1 MYIQPLGRPL
11 RSGTLFKH
19 SVWGEQQQQQQQ
31 CTEAPGRA
39 GYALAPSQ
47 TVVSHLLH
55 NIQVR
60 FLTVLP
66 WQQTK
71 NIQARSRFKP
81 YYKSF
86 ICVIIWRLV
95 WLQKGKSR
103 CSGAGWGESPA
114 GKVAP
119 KVSAFDCKAGG
130 VFLRVVSVRTYAQR
144 AALRFL
150 SEGREGEREGFP
162 FRSSVQKHSFYTAR
176 FGGGS
181 PGNILN

>member
-103 CSGAGWGESPA
+103 CSGVGWGESPA

-119 KVSAFDCKAGG
+119 KVSASDCKAGG
-130 VFLRVVSVRTYAQR
+130 GGVSSGLCQSEFMLKRARADEPLSAFLGKG
-144 AALRFL
+144 
-150 SEGREGEREGFP
+150 GRERGVFFP
-162 FRSSVQKHSFYTAR
+162 
-176 FGGGS
+176 
-181 PGNILN
+181 